1 MKKTY
6 LKSLII
12 IPFLILVSC
21 EKPKVKMEL
30 KNEYWDEIQLTT
42 RNQKVIIY
50 NESDTASFE
59 KEIYKKVSGEYISAM
74 YKLEKID
81 KKNFSLNRN
90 ERDSLYKFVK
100 EVITKPVFTD
110 RASTDYAGY
119 VLIKLRNRNT
129 TLICEYKSVGEWSS
143 VSEQTKNIYN
153 LLKPKIDIA
162 KQ

>member
-1 MKKTY
+1 MEKIC
-6 LKSLII
+6 LKSLIM
-12 IPFLILVSC
+12 IPFLLLVSC
-21 EKPKVKMEL
+21 EKPKGKMEQ
-30 KNEYWDEIQLTT
+30 KNEYWNEIQLIT
-42 RNQKVIIY
+42 RNQKIIIY

-59 KEIYKKVSGEYISAM
+59 NEIYKKVSGEYISAR

-81 KKNFSLNRN
+81 KINFSLNRN

-100 EVITKPVFTD
+100 AVITKPVFTD

-119 VLIKLRNRNT
+119 VLIKLRDRHT
-129 TLICEYKSVGEWSS
+129 TLMCEYKSVGEWST

-153 LLKPKIDIA
+153 LLKSKIDIA